1 MKYDVII
8 IGFGQGAGKIIA
20 KLSRLD
26 WKIALIEKNPYSY
39 GGSCINIG
47 CIPSKML
54 DHDARAGVPYS
65 EAVERRNHDIAHK
78 RQAQKASMED
88 NPQVDLYTGLG
99 SFEDNHTVKV
109 ELEDETVKLTA
120 DYIIIDTGST
130 PVILPMEGWEKAH
143 NIYTSTTL
151 QTRQDL
157 PKRLGVIGDGNIG
170 LEFASIYAN
179 FGSQVDIFAHSSQ
192 FMSEEEAEIA
202 ERIELDFNA
211 KGITIHRDAEVTK
224 VKNDGETVIATT
236 KKGESYR
243 YDALLVA
250 TGRKPNIENLG
261 LENTEIEVS
270 DKEAVQVDDHL
281 QTAVK
286 GVYAIGD
293 VRGEEMFTYIT
304 NADAEIVLD
313 HLVGEGNLLL
323 SDRKNV
329 PYATFIDP
337 PLSRVG
343 LTEEE
348 AKEEG
353 YSVLTNQITLD
364 KTPTETVLNDD
375 RGLFKAVVNE
385 TNQEIL
391 GVSLYGP
398 HSPELINQ
406 IKMAMDNQIPYTY
419 IRDQIFTHPVI
430 AEQLSNLFGMEDN

>member
-1 MKYDVII
+1 M
-8 IGFGQGAGKIIA
+8 
-20 KLSRLD
+20 
-26 WKIALIEKNPYSY
+26 
-39 GGSCINIG
+39 
-47 CIPSKML
+47 
-54 DHDARAGVPYS
+54 
-65 EAVERRNHDIAHK
+65 
-78 RQAQKASMED
+78 
-88 NPQVDLYTGLG
+88 
-99 SFEDNHTVKV
+99 
-109 ELEDETVKLTA
+109 
-120 DYIIIDTGST
+120 
-130 PVILPMEGWEKAH
+130 
-143 NIYTSTTL
+143 
-151 QTRQDL
+151 
-157 PKRLGVIGDGNIG
+157 
-170 LEFASIYAN
+170 
-179 FGSQVDIFAHSSQ
+179 
-192 FMSEEEAEIA
+192 
-202 ERIELDFNA
+202 
-211 KGITIHRDAEVTK
+211 
-224 VKNDGETVIATT
+224 IATT

-375 RGLFKAVVNE
+375 RGLFKAVVNK
-385 TNQEIL
+385 TNQKIL

-430 AEQLSNLFGMEDN
+430 AEQLSNLFDMGDN